1 MKSNLVS
8 NESYLQYIDI
18 LVMQCITLVIEMPTS
33 VSIRLPDEIAHKLE
47 HLASDIERSKTYIIR
62 KAIESYLKE
71 YTDYL
76 IALERLRDKD
86 DEIISSDEM
95 RERLAL

>member
-1 MKSNLVS
+1 
-8 NESYLQYIDI
+8 
-18 LVMQCITLVIEMPTS
+18 VIEIPSS

-47 HLASDIERSKTYIIR
+47 NLASDIERSKTYIIL
-62 KAIESYLKE
+62 KAIESYLQE

-95 RERLAL
+95 RERLALQD